1 MFHLASDEA
10 IATKARILYLVSQED
25 YEDYIQECSNK
36 PYKKPYAPND
46 KKKVFRTIIKE
57 NSKNFVEAIISQTYN
72 NKLDFK
78 TAMEYLGIKKMK
90 YFQGIQ
96 KEIGL

>member
-1 MFHLASDEA
+1 MPQT
-10 IATKARILYLVSQED
+10 I
-25 YEDYIQECSNK
+25 
-36 PYKKPYAPND
+36 
-46 KKKVFRTIIKE
+46 KKVFRTIIKE

-90 YFQGIQ
+90 YFQGMQ